1 MRAMKTTFRLIRR
14 SSSSASFLQAKEA
27 LARLPNEPTNEE
39 KLQLYALYKQG
50 TTGPPQGSRP
60 GFLDP
65 VGRAK
70 FDAWY
75 KVKSM
80 AKEEAQNSYVSLVI
94 KLNDGKA
101 LTASEPTS
109 SSSTTTPSLLELQMS
124 PRQPGVVSALNLETI
139 STILSPSG
147 ILTARLNR
155 PTRGNAFNMQ
165 MWADW
170 NSLFAAVNKD
180 SETRV
185 VVVTGSEASF
195 STGMDLSVFSQ
206 MQALAEKEQCQARKR
221 EALAHVIDYFSSSVS
236 LSETCRVPVLAA
248 ISGSCIGGAVD
259 IATACDLRFC
269 TENTVFSVKE
279 IDLAIVADI
288 GTLQRLPK
296 LIGEQRA
303 RDLSY
308 TGRNVS
314 GKEAFE
320 MGLVLAPPFKT
331 EAEMLKAVHDKAEV
345 IASKSPLTI
354 RGIKSSLN
362 FSRDHSVA
370 EGLDHVKM
378 HNAAL
383 LYSSDLLTAMT
394 GGKTFKGV

>member
-1 MRAMKTTFRLIRR
+1 MRARQTTFQLIRR
-14 SSSSASFLQAKEA
+14 SSSGASFLQAKEA

-70 FDAWY
+70 FDAWD

-124 PRQPGVVSALNLETI
+124 PRQPGVVSALKLETI

-155 PTRGNAFNMQ
+155 PNRGNAFNMQ

-378 HNAAL
+378 HNAAF

>member
-1 MRAMKTTFRLIRR
+1 
-14 SSSSASFLQAKEA
+14 
-27 LARLPNEPTNEE
+27 
-39 KLQLYALYKQG
+39 
-50 TTGPPQGSRP
+50 
-60 GFLDP
+60 
-65 VGRAK
+65 
-70 FDAWY
+70 
-75 KVKSM
+75 
-80 AKEEAQNSYVSLVI
+80 
-94 KLNDGKA
+94 
-101 LTASEPTS
+101 
-109 SSSTTTPSLLELQMS
+109 
-124 PRQPGVVSALNLETI
+124 
-139 STILSPSG
+139 
-147 ILTARLNR
+147 
-155 PTRGNAFNMQ
+155 MQ

-170 NSLFAAVNKD
+170 NSLFAAVKDD

-248 ISGSCIGGAVD
+248 VSGSCIGGAVD

-269 TENTVFSVKE
+269 TENAVFSVKE

-314 GKEAFE
+314 GMEAFE
-320 MGLVLAPPFKT
+320 MGLVLSPPFKT
-331 EAEMLKAVHDKAEV
+331 EAEMLKAVHEKAEV
-345 IASKSPLTI
+345 ISSKSPLTI
-354 RGIKSSLN
+354 RGVKSSLN

-370 EGLDHVKM
+370 EGLNHVKM
-378 HNAAL
+378 HNAAF

-394 GGKTFKGV
+394 GGKTFKGN

>member
-1 MRAMKTTFRLIRR
+1 MRARQITFRLIRR

-124 PRQPGVVSALNLETI
+124 PRQPGVVSALKLETI

-155 PTRGNAFNMQ
+155 PNRGNAFNMQ

-378 HNAAL
+378 HNAAF